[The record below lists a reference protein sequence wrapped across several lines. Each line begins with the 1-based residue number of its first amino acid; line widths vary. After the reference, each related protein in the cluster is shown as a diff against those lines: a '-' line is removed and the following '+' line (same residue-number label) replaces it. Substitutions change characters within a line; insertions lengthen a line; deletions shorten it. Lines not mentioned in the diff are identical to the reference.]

1 MIKCDL
7 LAVPYSQES
16 VKFGQGSE
24 IQDCS
29 LKRNKHAQGNSD
41 DLPNSMSAN
50 MFYEHSLILTETIY
64 SHTIR
69 GDFLKS
75 SAPFNSNRK
84 TMYIFMKSSI
94 QNLNLR
100 FCNQMSHWK
109 IDSLLDVGNPTEIAF
124 ICHFRVPPA
133 HYGAKCQKIM
143 NQHYTYWS
151 CKMGN
156 RIQIKGPWETKLTN
170 QWTFDIEEG
179 IAAYF

>member
-1 MIKCDL
+1 MLD
-7 LAVPYSQES
+7 VPYSQES

-84 TMYIFMKSSI
+84 TVRFYEIFNSEPQPEILQS
-94 QNLNLR
+94 NE
-100 FCNQMSHWK
+100 
-109 IDSLLDVGNPTEIAF
+109 SL
-124 ICHFRVPPA
+124 
-133 HYGAKCQKIM
+133 K
-143 NQHYTYWS
+143 
-151 CKMGN
+151 N
-156 RIQIKGPWETKLTN
+156 R
-170 QWTFDIEEG
+170 
-179 IAAYF
+179 